1 MQRILKYVTELQYLG
16 LTVRERLNF
25 NYHLR
30 SVKEK
35 LSKSVGA
42 VKRILRVD
50 YELGRKAV
58 RVIYKG
64 LFTPCVLYGAA
75 VSYHFVV
82 TSHCRRNI
90 LKLQRIALLACLAV
104 YRTISTDAL
113 HVLAG
118 TMPSDLEAIRVAI
131 IYKVK
136 RGLAL
141 TPSESI
147 VDLYM
152 SSSLLWCK
160 R

>member
-1 MQRILKYVTELQYLG
+1 MMLMKGSLSHTQPPSVRYEAHAVKYMTELKYLG

-64 LFTPCVLYGAA
+64 LFTPYVLYGAA
-75 VSYHFVV
+75 VWYHIVE
-82 TSHCRRNI
+82 TSHGRRNI
-90 LKLQRIALLACLAV
+90 LTMQRTALPACLAV
-104 YRTISTDAL
+104 CRTVSTDAL
-113 HVLAG
+113 QVLEQCLG
-118 TMPSDLEAIRVAI
+118 IWKPS
-131 IYKVK
+131 K
-136 RGLAL
+136 
-141 TPSESI
+141 
-147 VDLYM
+147 
-152 SSSLLWCK
+152 
-160 R
+160 